1 MKMIKA
7 VVRPEKCDEVL
18 NTLCKAGYRAVTRF
32 GILGRGKQRG
42 LKVEDVYY
50 DEIPKEMLMLVVE
63 DSDTD
68 KVVDIIIKT
77 SRTSDEGSFVDGK
90 IFILPVETAIT
101 VSSGKNEL

>member
-7 VVRPEKCDEVL
+7 VVRPEKCDQVL
-18 NTLCKAGYRAVTRF
+18 NELCGAGYRAV
-32 GILGRGKQRG
+32 RGKQRG

-63 DSDTD
+63 DGDVKKAT
-68 KVVDIIIKT
+68 DIIIKF
-77 SRTSDEGSFVDGK
+77 SRTSDEGSFGDGK
-90 IFILPVETAIT
+90 IFILPVEKAIT